1 MVGGA
6 GYVAGKSVARASS
19 REAGQEERLESLER
33 EQATTAAAPAQ
44 GAPAESKIDQLTKLG
59 QLRDSGVLSEEEF
72 EAEKQKILGS

>member
-6 GYVAGKSVARASS
+6 GYMAGKSAARASS

-33 EQATTAAAPAQ
+33 EQAAAPAQ
-44 GAPAESKIDQLTKLG
+44 AAPAESKVDQLTKLG
-59 QLRDSGVLSEEEF
+59 QLRDSGVLTEEEF